1 MRGLCV
7 VAVALGA
14 AAVSPMLAHAQDGAG
29 SVGVVEDACSH
40 MPAMPTIVADY
51 FARAHR
57 LRAAGQAPPTPSA
70 EGMAIYN
77 DWRREL
83 LVADYPGLCRYRAAN
98 RELPPATDR
107 RIVFIG
113 DSITEASSSFGS
125 YRYYLWLELTR
136 EGFTVDFVGS
146 MTGTGGEASVPAE
159 FDSDHEGHPGWRA
172 DEVAANI
179 ERWARSTQPDLVLV
193 HLGTNDLAQGQPPSD
208 VIQDLTTIV
217 DRLRV
222 VNSHIHILLAQIIPM
237 RADGPPDV
245 LELNQA
251 ISALA
256 AATSTVASP
265 VASVDHFTGF
275 DQARMTWD
283 GIHPNREGNRKL
295 AANWHTALLPHLR
308 AIQQTTR

>member
-1 MRGLCV
+1 MNWSRFIETPMRCLMRRCGRLAV
-7 VAVALGA
+7 VFGALLVLVITIWLPEPLEASSADESNQSALQEPAVAPAESG
-14 AAVSPMLAHAQDGAG
+14 PIRI
-29 SVGVVEDACSH
+29 
-40 MPAMPTIVADY
+40 MP
-51 FARAHR
+51 
-57 LRAAGQAPPTPSA
+57 L
-70 EGMAIYN
+70 
-77 DWRREL
+77 
-83 LVADYPGLCRYRAAN
+83 
-98 RELPPATDR
+98 
-107 RIVFIG
+107 G

-295 AANWHTALLPHLR
+295 AANWHTALLSHLR